1 MSLLFAALFADRR
14 RDVRRLNDAI
24 GSMSDGFILLDAN
37 GYFLLCNEKF
47 RQMFDRTADL
57 LIAGRSFDEIIRE
70 GAKRG
75 QYAAARGGI
84 EEWVAE
90 TISRRYRAGELFLHQ
105 LGDGRWVQFCRR
117 GTQDGGFVGV
127 FTDVTELKQR
137 EAELKESQEQLR
149 ATIAKLETSDAELRR
164 QATTLQDLAK
174 QEAMQRQEATAASC
188 AKSEFLATMSHEIRS
203 PLNGVMGYTDL
214 LLDSRLT
221 AEQRKHANAVRECG
235 AALVTVIND
244 ILDFSKIE
252 AGRFDLVNDQ
262 FDLIDVVSGVAS
274 ISRVTAENK
283 GLRLSVEIGE
293 GVPNT
298 VVGDANRLRQIVLN
312 LVTNAVKF
320 TREGAVDVAV
330 ALVSATAERVSIRV
344 SVRDTGIGI
353 SPADQAHLFERFY
366 QAGSGNLRQAG
377 GTGLG
382 LAICKKLIEL
392 MAGEIGFE
400 STLGVGSQ
408 FWFTVELGRG
418 ERRLIPAAV
427 TQAPVNATVSVRIL
441 LVDDLE
447 INRDLAT
454 TFLVQ
459 AGHIVETAVDG
470 AEALAA
476 VAANDYDV
484 VLMDIQMPVMDG
496 FEATARIRSMPSPK
510 RDVPIVA
517 MTAYATR
524 LDVERCAKAGMNAHI
539 AKPIAKHSLL
549 DVVNACATYPPMPVP
564 APPLAAMVELFRP
577 QALDTLERDAG
588 LEKTLQ
594 LVAAILD
601 KLERAIERMHD
612 DAVNGAF
619 ARIQAEAH
627 KLTST
632 TGLIGLAR
640 VSSLFSVIEE
650 NARVAALNDDR
661 DSIAEL
667 VDQLRE
673 AAQASIPLLQSR
685 VSACSGQEIKLM
697 DAVA

>member
-1 MSLLFAALFADRR
+1 GRKLDLTPRGIIEFTAIAAALVVAAAAGFGDYVGQSPISYGAMLVSVPCMLLLAARFGCGGAGFGNLLLAIMAMSPTVAGEQAIGGTSGLLERSEFVYLGIFVAASMSLLFAALFADRR

-262 FDLIDVVSGVAS
+262 FDLVDVVSGVAS

-392 MAGEIGFE
+392 MAG
-400 STLGVGSQ
+400 
-408 FWFTVELGRG
+408 
-418 ERRLIPAAV
+418 
-427 TQAPVNATVSVRIL
+427 
-441 LVDDLE
+441 
-447 INRDLAT
+447 
-454 TFLVQ
+454 
-459 AGHIVETAVDG
+459 
-470 AEALAA
+470 
-476 VAANDYDV
+476 
-484 VLMDIQMPVMDG
+484 
-496 FEATARIRSMPSPK
+496 
-510 RDVPIVA
+510 
-517 MTAYATR
+517 
-524 LDVERCAKAGMNAHI
+524 
-539 AKPIAKHSLL
+539 
-549 DVVNACATYPPMPVP
+549 
-564 APPLAAMVELFRP
+564 
-577 QALDTLERDAG
+577 
-588 LEKTLQ
+588 
-594 LVAAILD
+594 
-601 KLERAIERMHD
+601 
-612 DAVNGAF
+612 
-619 ARIQAEAH
+619 
-627 KLTST
+627 
-632 TGLIGLAR
+632 
-640 VSSLFSVIEE
+640 
-650 NARVAALNDDR
+650 
-661 DSIAEL
+661 
-667 VDQLRE
+667 
-673 AAQASIPLLQSR
+673 
-685 VSACSGQEIKLM
+685 
-697 DAVA
+697 